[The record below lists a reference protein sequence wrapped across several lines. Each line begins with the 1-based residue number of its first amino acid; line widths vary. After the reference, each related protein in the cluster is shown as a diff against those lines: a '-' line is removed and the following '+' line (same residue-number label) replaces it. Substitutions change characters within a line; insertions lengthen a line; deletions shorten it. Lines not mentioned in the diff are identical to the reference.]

1 MCHQICGHRLESK
14 ALIREKKK
22 DSQYYHQS
30 LPTKTQEPTVTTE
43 SPSTY
48 SNETYQKIQD
58 RDIDKIASDNQIKFK
73 KITNKYNK

>member
-1 MCHQICGHRLESK
+1 MIIAQFRVLCPQVCGHKLESN

-22 DSQYYHQS
+22 DSQYYHPS
-30 LPTKTQEPTVTTE
+30 LPTKTPQPTVTNE

-58 RDIDKIASDNQIKFK
+58 TDTDMRAS
-73 KITNKYNK
+73 